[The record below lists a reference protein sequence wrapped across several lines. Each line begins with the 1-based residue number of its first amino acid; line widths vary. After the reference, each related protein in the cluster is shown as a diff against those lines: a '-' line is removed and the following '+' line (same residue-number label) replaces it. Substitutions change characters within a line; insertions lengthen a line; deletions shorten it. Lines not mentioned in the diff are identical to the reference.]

1 MALLDETLKGLN
13 TNDISAWYRFQGGK
27 SFEHINIRS
36 VNPFKDCDRYV
47 YFSKGIN
54 HHKYFVAKR
63 LKQIV
68 SELGKDKGFV
78 LSRNHLLQDKTYKD
92 MVNIIQS
99 EASELSS
106 MSSIKII
113 YAKPL
118 EDLVNQN
125 FILNQ
130 SKTSNSHLVERVD
143 RRKYGGGYGLP
154 KEWLELLNHLT
165 IMTLDNSLSAYDILD
180 YLHLMRKVS
189 KPFAPKKDVVPFIDD
204 SKFTYSLNEQ
214 FLSSFN
220 KYEIVADLE
229 RILDLDL
236 VLSDSDLAKYPKET
250 ISSIITFYQSLRE
263 KVLRKLEIAYKKNY
277 KK

>member
-1 MALLDETLKGLN
+1 MVLYDLLKSATLQVILQSHFNLQKSILFLKVKVLRAICCWGKG
-13 TNDISAWYRFQGGK
+13 
-27 SFEHINIRS
+27 
-36 VNPFKDCDRYV
+36 
-47 YFSKGIN
+47 
-54 HHKYFVAKR
+54 
-63 LKQIV
+63 
-68 SELGKDKGFV
+68 
-78 LSRNHLLQDKTYKD
+78 
-92 MVNIIQS
+92 S
-99 EASELSS
+99 EAYISLIRQSLI
-106 MSSIKII
+106 SIKII

-204 SKFTYSLNEQ
+204 SKFTYSLNDQ

-263 KVLRKLEIAYKKNY
+263 KVLRELEIAYKKNY